1 MNMGAWQVSVSEG
14 RKRKCALCLPTPNE
28 KDRNREKQKNRGKK
42 LKNRANANHT
52 HSHHI
57 VSHTVSQKVEQRGRI
72 VGKRDGRPY
81 NKDSYF
87 VAGVAGPSGN
97 LDNDIDL
104 LSLLLVFCH
113 PAAMPFP
120 LFGMERVRKL
130 FVLTVASHR
139 SNAILWA
146 AFVLRLRSYKI

>member
-1 MNMGAWQVSVSEG
+1 
-14 RKRKCALCLPTPNE
+14 
-28 KDRNREKQKNRGKK
+28 
-42 LKNRANANHT
+42 
-52 HSHHI
+52 
-57 VSHTVSQKVEQRGRI
+57 